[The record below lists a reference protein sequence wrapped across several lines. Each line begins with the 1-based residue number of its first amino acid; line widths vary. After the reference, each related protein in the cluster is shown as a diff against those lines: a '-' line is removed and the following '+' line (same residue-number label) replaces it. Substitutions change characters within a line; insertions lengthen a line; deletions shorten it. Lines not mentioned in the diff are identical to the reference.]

1 MSEVEQI
8 ENRIKNLSPEELV
21 KLRAWFVEFDSQ
33 AWDRQIEADSATGK
47 LDRFIEESLEEHK
60 AGNSRPL

>member
-8 ENRIKNLSPEELV
+8 ENRIKNLSPEELA
-21 KLRAWFVEFDSQ
+21 KLRAWFSEFDAQ
-33 AWDRQIEADSATGK
+33 AWDRQIESDSTAGK
-47 LDRFIEESLEEHK
+47 LDRFIEESLSEHK